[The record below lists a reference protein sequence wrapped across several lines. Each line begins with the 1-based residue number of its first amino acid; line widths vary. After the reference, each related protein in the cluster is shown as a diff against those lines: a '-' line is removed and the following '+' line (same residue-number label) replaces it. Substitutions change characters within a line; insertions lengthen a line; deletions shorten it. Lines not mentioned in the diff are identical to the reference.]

1 MGDQSTTFIT
11 PRQGC
16 FSTESAKTGRS
27 QPELDYPKAAGGG
40 LLDATLFQSLGFL
53 EVSALTA

>member
-1 MGDQSTTFIT
+1 MWISNKRVLVER
-11 PRQGC
+11 P
-16 FSTESAKTGRS
+16 ESAKTGRS